1 MLSFVRV
8 AIVTV
13 FLHSNRS
20 PKTNTLYTYM
30 LHDFKVLPHILMMIL
45 SMERKQHKQSRKHSW
60 GWGTVLNGNINKL
73 GGLDVYN
80 VPSEMIDQW
89 KAGWWKEQA
98 SKM

>member
-1 MLSFVRV
+1 
-8 AIVTV
+8 
-13 FLHSNRS
+13 
-20 PKTNTLYTYM
+20 M

-60 GWGTVLNGNINKL
+60 GGTVLNGNINKL

-89 KAGWWKEQA
+89 KAGRWKEQA